1 MKIKYSKDV
10 DILMVWLSN
19 DSFDYAEESNGV
31 ITHFS
36 SEGKPV
42 LLEIQGARDFL
53 LGSITSLVKDQEV
66 RLP

>member
-19 DSFDYAEESNGV
+19 EPFDYAEESNGI

-36 SEGKPV
+36 SECKPV

-66 RLP
+66 NLP

>member
-19 DSFDYAEESNGV
+19 EPFDYAEESNGV
-31 ITHFS
+31 ITHFF

-42 LLEIQGARDFL
+42 LL
-53 LGSITSLVKDQEV
+53 
-66 RLP
+66 

>member
-1 MKIKYSKDV
+1 MKIKYSKEV

-19 DSFDYAEESNGV
+19 EPFDYAEKSNGI

-42 LLEIQGARDFL
+42 FLETQGARDFL
-53 LGSITSLVKDQEV
+53 LGSITSLVKDREV
-66 RLP
+66 NLP